1 MKLNLFSKRSVS
13 VCLLIFFMATAWVNA
28 QTLTIKS
35 STVTISGETN
45 VGHDY
50 TQKVTQVSGNM
61 TMADNQPQSLTV
73 KIPVKSIISG
83 EKLMDKKT
91 YETFNEPKNP
101 MILFDMTKVNSIQ
114 VNENDM
120 TVNITGNLSMGG
132 ATKEVTIKAIG
143 KEVNPGKYTFEGA
156 LPIKMSDF
164 KMKAPTAMLG
174 TMKTKDQV
182 VVNYLVT
189 FEGAPVKF
197 N

>member
-1 MKLNLFSKRSVS
+1 MKHNLFSKRSAS
-13 VCLLIFFMATAWVNA
+13 FCLLIFFMATAWVNA

-35 STVTISGETN
+35 SIVTISGETN

-50 TQKVTQVSGNM
+50 TQKVTQVIGNM
-61 TMADNQPQSLTV
+61 TMVDNQPQSLTV

-114 VNENDM
+114 VNENDI

-132 ATKEVTIKAIG
+132 ATKEVTLKATG
-143 KEVNPGKYTFEGA
+143 KEVSPGKFTFEGA